1 MKNQQGTKFSNRSQN
16 TSLRC
21 VIILTFLLKCEV
33 FREMTALVIAS
44 EEEQCGWMAQLK
56 CPQVQYALEQTTEK
70 RNVILNCK
78 TYLLAQKKK
87 GINFYIHHSW
97 TKLREIRLVSWMKRP
112 RDELLEIFPCR
123 LLIFLTRVE
132 RDYYNNRASL
142 RHINGIMLRIIQY
155 DTFAKRTEPCFN
167 IFNRILSLILL
178 PAKIMKNCV
187 S

>member
-1 MKNQQGTKFSNRSQN
+1 MPTGTIRTGTNNR
-16 TSLRC
+16 
-21 VIILTFLLKCEV
+21 
-33 FREMTALVIAS
+33 
-44 EEEQCGWMAQLK
+44 EEK
-56 CPQVQYALEQTTEK
+56 HF
-70 RNVILNCK
+70 ILNCK

-87 GINFYIHHSW
+87 GINFYIHHFW

-155 DTFAKRTEPCFN
+155 DTFAKRIEYLASIYSIEFRHSPFN
-167 IFNRILSLILL
+167 STSRENNEKLCLVIFIRESRVFL
-178 PAKIMKNCV
+178 KKKNEI
-187 S
+187 

>member
-70 RNVILNCK
+70 RNIS
-78 TYLLAQKKK
+78 
-87 GINFYIHHSW
+87 F
-97 TKLREIRLVSWMKRP
+97 
-112 RDELLEIFPCR
+112 
-123 LLIFLTRVE
+123 
-132 RDYYNNRASL
+132 
-142 RHINGIMLRIIQY
+142 
-155 DTFAKRTEPCFN
+155 
-167 IFNRILSLILL
+167 
-178 PAKIMKNCV
+178 
-187 S
+187 